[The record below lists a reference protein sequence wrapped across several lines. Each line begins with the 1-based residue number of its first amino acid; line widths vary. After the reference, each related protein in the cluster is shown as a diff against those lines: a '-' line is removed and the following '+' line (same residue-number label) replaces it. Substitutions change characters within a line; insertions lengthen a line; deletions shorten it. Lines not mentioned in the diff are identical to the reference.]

1 MIGCAFR
8 RAVQLDR
15 TAQTAS
21 DPPRHENARLVVM
34 SALADSILEYLR
46 RVDTAR
52 SQRDA
57 DPTLAKGVEA
67 IKAWQHDRLRR
78 TYADLLDSQRYAAA
92 ARFFLNELYGPADFA
107 RRDAQFARVVPALVR
122 MFPTHIVDTVRSLA
136 ELHALSEDLDNAMA
150 QALVM
155 PVTREAYVRAW
166 QTTGRA
172 AERETQIAL
181 VQRIGRDL
189 EHYTCKPLLR
199 HALKMMR
206 GPARATGLDEL
217 QHFLEAG
224 FDTFAAM
231 GSAQE
236 FLGIVGQRERVLA
249 AALFEA
255 DPAQVSSLRPD
266 DPLGQLP

>member
-1 MIGCAFR
+1 
-8 RAVQLDR
+8 
-15 TAQTAS
+15 
-21 DPPRHENARLVVM
+21 M
-34 SALADSILEYLR
+34 SSLADSILEYLR
-46 RVDTAR
+46 RVDAAR
-52 SQRDA
+52 LLRDTDPVLARRA
-57 DPTLAKGVEA
+57 DA

-92 ARFFLNELYGPADFA
+92 ARFFLNELYGPADFT

-122 MFPTHIVDTVRSLA
+122 MFPNHIVDTVRSLA

-150 QALVM
+150 QAVAA
-155 PVTREAYVRAW
+155 PVTREGYVRAW
-166 QTTGRA
+166 QTIGRA
-172 AERETQIAL
+172 AEREAQIEL

-189 EHYTCKPLLR
+189 DHYTRKPLLR

-206 GPARATGLDEL
+206 GPARAAGLDEL
-217 QHFLEAG
+217 QRFLETG

-231 GSAQE
+231 GGAQE

-255 DPAQVSSLRPD
+255 DPTKITSSCLCTD

>member
-1 MIGCAFR
+1 
-8 RAVQLDR
+8 
-15 TAQTAS
+15 
-21 DPPRHENARLVVM
+21 M
-34 SALADSILEYLR
+34 SSLADSILEYLR
-46 RVDTAR
+46 RVDAAR
-52 SQRDA
+52 LLRDTDPVLARRA
-57 DPTLAKGVEA
+57 DA
-67 IKAWQHDRLRR
+67 IKTWQHDRLRR

-92 ARFFLNELYGPADFA
+92 ARFFLNELYGPADFT

-122 MFPTHIVDTVRSLA
+122 MFPNHIVDTVRSLA

-150 QALVM
+150 QAVAA
-155 PVTREAYVRAW
+155 PVTREGYVRAW
-166 QTTGRA
+166 QTIGRA
-172 AERETQIAL
+172 AEREAQIEL

-189 EHYTCKPLLR
+189 DHYTRKPLLR

-206 GPARATGLDEL
+206 GPARAAGLDEL
-217 QHFLEAG
+217 QRFLETG

-231 GSAQE
+231 GGAQE

-255 DPAQVSSLRPD
+255 DPTKITSSCLRTD